1 MWKTYKKEIMEKEK
15 KEADFLKKYYKY
27 QTRKSDNQDQKQET
41 KDETDNGDGMTD
53 EKGNGQANIYDEE
66 DWPVQVC
73 QEFFFS

>member
-1 MWKTYKKEIMEKEK
+1 MEKEK

-27 QTRKSDNQDQKQET
+27 QTRKSDDQDQKQET
-41 KDETDNGDGMTD
+41 KNETDNGDGMTD
-53 EKGNGQANIYDEE
+53 EKDNGQANIYDEE